1 MPDLGAH
8 ADFIIAAYGVTFVA
22 VAALTSF
29 IVADDRKQRRLL
41 AKLEARG
48 VRRRSASASSRPSST
63 GKPAR
68 KRSA

>member
-22 VAALTSF
+22 VAALASF

-41 AKLEARG
+41 AEFEAKG
-48 VRRRSASASSRPSST
+48 IRRRSAGGAAKSRMSASP
-63 GKPAR
+63 R
-68 KRSA
+68 KHRA